1 MKHVLSLSTLYPNAV
16 NPRFGA
22 FVARSLEALAK
33 LGAARGDWRVTVV
46 NPIGLPPIPLGRYR
60 SLSQL
65 DAQSEENNIVIHR
78 PRFTLIPALGARRN
92 ASAIAKA
99 ALPLVERIHAETPID
114 LIDAQFF
121 VGMPDS
127 EVEKLLNFFT
137 FLPQEKIAETMRQHV
152 GAPEK
157 RVAQHLLAREF
168 VELVHGVEDAEAA
181 QRQHMDR
188 SKASSTDDSIQ
199 MPSSQVIGADYA
211 SLLKHAGLVES
222 RSKGVALISSGGAYR
237 IMEDGS
243 AMKILKAETVALEHL
258 SQEGNDATKFLTLR
272 AGKWKTRTI
281 SLGNGD

>member
-1 MKHVLSLSTLYPNAV
+1 MFRNHDVSMQIGGSDQYGNILSGVDGIKYALKLEENSDV
-16 NPRFGA
+16 NTPA
-22 FVARSLEALAK
+22 
-33 LGAARGDWRVTVV
+33 
-46 NPIGLPPIPLGRYR
+46 PLGFTVPLLTTP
-60 SLSQL
+60 SGEKFGKSAGNAIWL
-65 DAQSEENNIVIHR
+65 DKEQTSIFDLYGVSDCIGMLLTHE
-78 PRFTLIPALGARRN
+78 
-92 ASAIAKA
+92 
-99 ALPLVERIHAETPID
+99 